1 MQEIEQVVAFL
12 QREELKLTTAESCT
26 CGLMA
31 SLMGDIP
38 GCGQVLDSGFVVY
51 SPKAKNRV
59 LNVDFETI
67 ERFGLTSEEVACE
80 MAIGAL
86 NASGATLAVSNTGV
100 ADDDQED
107 EGGTKCYGYA
117 LMRGERQV
125 VVSETVQFDGDRV
138 QIRKQ
143 AARYGLTQLP
153 IKYEQLLKKLEER
166 NGE

>member
-1 MQEIEQVVAFL
+1 MQEIEYVVAFL
-12 QREELKLTTAESCT
+12 RREGLRLVTAESCT

-31 SLMGDIP
+31 SLLGDIP

-51 SPKAKNRV
+51 SPKAKNRL

-67 ERFGLTSEEVACE
+67 ERFGLTSEEVASE

-86 NASGATLAVSNTGV
+86 NASGATLAVTNTGV
-100 ADDDQED
+100 ADDEQQD
-107 EGGTKCYGYA
+107 EGGTQCFAYA

-138 QIRKQ
+138 EIRKQ
-143 AARYGLTQLP
+143 AARHGLTRLP
-153 IKYEQLLKKLEER
+153 KKYAELLERLETV
-166 NGE
+166 